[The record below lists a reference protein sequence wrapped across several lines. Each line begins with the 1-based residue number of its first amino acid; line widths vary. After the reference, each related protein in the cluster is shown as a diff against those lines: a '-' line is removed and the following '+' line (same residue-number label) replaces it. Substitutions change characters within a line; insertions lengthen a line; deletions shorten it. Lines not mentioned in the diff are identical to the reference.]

1 MAKSKYTVI
10 IMRDDAD
17 VKRFKAGPTL
27 LRIAGYLVTVL
38 VLAAA
43 GGVFGAY
50 RLWLANTAVVEE
62 KKALE
67 QRLAGVNIKLE
78 RLQNI
83 ERILVS
89 NDPSELKTLL
99 ATIAPETQSKSADK
113 NGDKAPAKD
122 AAPASPPA
130 PSPSPAPAEAET
142 EKPQAAKS
150 PFDGIPRVD
159 LNMVAVENISMRF
172 DNKGLVLGFGLKNHN
187 PQSIISGNVS
197 LALITQSGQ
206 VIDVPAKEELG
217 FKIQLFKQMTA
228 NIMYPPSLTKTDVVG
243 LKLTI
248 SSAGKTIF
256 SDVYALSQN

>member
-1 MAKSKYTVI
+1 MSRGKYTVI

-27 LRIAGYLVTVL
+27 LRVAGYLVSAL

-43 GGVFGAY
+43 GGIFGAY
-50 RLWLANTAVVEE
+50 RLWQANAAVAEE

-99 ATIAPETQSKSADK
+99 ATIAPETQAKAADK
-113 NGDKAPAKD
+113 NGDKAQAKD
-122 AAPASPPA
+122 AAQAPAQTAPP
-130 PSPSPAPAEAET
+130 PPAEA

-150 PFDGIPRVD
+150 PFDGIPRAD
-159 LNMVAVENISMRF
+159 LNVVAVENVSMRF
-172 DNKGLVLGFGLKNHN
+172 DAKGLVFGFGLKNLN
-187 PQSIISGNVS
+187 PQAIISGNVN
-197 LALITQSGQ
+197 LGLITQSGQ
-206 VIDVPAKEELG
+206 VVDVPAKEELG
-217 FKIQLFKQMTA
+217 FKIQQFKQMTA
-228 NIMYPPSLTKTDVVG
+228 NIAYPPALAKTDVVG
-243 LKLTI
+243 LKMSI

-256 SDVYALSQN
+256 SDVYAFSQN

>member
-17 VKRFKAGPTL
+17 VKRFKAGPAL
-27 LRIAGYLVTVL
+27 LRFAGYLVSAL

-50 RLWLANTAVVEE
+50 RLWRANAVVVEE

-99 ATIAPETQSKSADK
+99 ATIAPETQPKNADK
-113 NGDKAPAKD
+113 NADKAAAKD
-122 AAPASPPA
+122 AAAAATAPP
-130 PSPSPAPAEAET
+130 PPAPAEPDKT
-142 EKPQAAKS
+142 QTAKG
-150 PFDGIPRVD
+150 PFEGIPKVD
-159 LNMVAVENISMRF
+159 LNVVGVENISMRF
-172 DNKGLVLGFGLKNHN
+172 DAKGLVLGFGLKNVD
-187 PQSIISGNVS
+187 PKSTISGNVG
-197 LALITQSGQ
+197 LALITASGQ
-206 VIDVPAKEELG
+206 LVDVSAKEELG

-228 NIMYPPSLTKTDVVG
+228 NIALPPSLSKADVAG

-248 SSAGKTIF
+248 SSSGKTIF
-256 SDVYALSQN
+256 SDVYPVSQN